1 MKILFKLH
9 AIRGEETG
17 SNIAQLSCQKMEVLG
32 VLGPRAISVSERS
45 WERGQQ
51 GPGQLFAF
59 IWRDGQGT
67 SFQGG
72 FGKEVTPPG
81 NCWLCGTKEQPKGI
95 RHPQKGKTWMGYE
108 SQSISDPSPLPS

>member
-51 GPGQLFAF
+51 GPGQKFAF
-59 IWRDGQGT
+59 IWEGQTGYQ
-67 SFQGG
+67 FPRRVWQGG
-72 FGKEVTPPG
+72 
-81 NCWLCGTKEQPKGI
+81 
-95 RHPQKGKTWMGYE
+95 Y
-108 SQSISDPSPLPS
+108 PSRELLAMWNKRIA

>member
-45 WERGQQ
+45 WERGNRALDRSLH
-51 GPGQLFAF
+51 LFG
-59 IWRDGQGT
+59 RDRQGT

-72 FGKEVTPPG
+72 LGKEVTPPG
-81 NCWLCGTKEQPKGI
+81 NCWLYGIKE
-95 RHPQKGKTWMGYE
+95 
-108 SQSISDPSPLPS
+108 